1 MSSKK
6 TAVVEVST
14 TKVLDSTPAEAKKA
28 KKALEALAHAKTVK
42 AEAEKVYAKAQA
54 ELYEMLGYTKV
65 GSSWIGIATEG
76 TIAGVPV
83 VVIGT
88 QTRDKFDKEGL
99 LKANPHLIDLFENF
113 TSDQI
118 VLVMKTP
125 HQKNEAN
132 LDEAVATLL
141 ALNGVKAKKATK

>member
-1 MSSKK
+1 MSPKK

-28 KKALEALAHAKTVK
+28 KQALELLASAKRTKAL
-42 AEAEKVYAKAQA
+42 AEKAYEEAQA
-54 ELYEMLGYTKV
+54 ELYTLLGYKKV
-65 GSSWIGIATEG
+65 GSSWVGIATEG

-88 QTRDKFDKEGL
+88 QNREALDKEEL
-99 LKANPHLIDLFENF
+99 LKANPHLVDVFADY
-113 TSDQI
+113 TSSKI
-118 VLVMKTP
+118 TLVMKTP
-125 HQKNEAN
+125 QHKNEAS

-141 ALNGVKAKKATK
+141 ALSGVKAKASK

>member
-1 MSSKK
+1 MSTKK
-6 TAVVEVST
+6 TVVVEVST

-28 KKALEALAHAKTVK
+28 KQALELLASAKRTKAL
-42 AEAEKVYAKAQA
+42 AEKAYEEAQA
-54 ELYEMLGYTKV
+54 ELYTLLGYTKV

-88 QTRDKFDKEGL
+88 QTRENLNKEEL
-99 LKANPHLIDLFENF
+99 LKANPQLVDVFAQHTTDK
-113 TSDQI
+113 I
-118 VLVMKTP
+118 VQVMKTP
-125 HQKNEAN
+125 QHKNEAS

-141 ALNGVKAKKATK
+141 ALSGAKVK